1 MATKSLKEL
10 MAEKI
15 VKASNTNGLKR
26 GILNIIMDECLKRK
40 FNKFEAINAINAIG
54 RTKFYIKLG
63 PPYLPKKGFKYRTV
77 REIQNECNSNATYK
91 IEYLQGI
98 LIFYTY

>member
-1 MATKSLKEL
+1 MRKSLRTT

-15 VKASNTNGLKR
+15 VKASNTNGIKQRILGIMESDCMKR
-26 GILNIIMDECLKRK
+26 R
-40 FNKFEAINAINAIG
+40 FNKYEAINAINAIP
-54 RTKFYIKLG
+54 RTKFYIKESVSE
-63 PPYLPKKGFKYRTV
+63 PPKSSFKYRTV